1 MSLRRDLTGTAP
13 TQTQQGTSGTFVIH
27 SNVFSDPA
35 TFDYTVHVA
44 ADLPADHS
52 GLIFPFIPALQR
64 PDPNTVPYV
73 IETFFIGLL
82 GRNKEE
88 ANEELNNIKAAW
100 GNLVDTEWGHI
111 LTHVFFMVKICLST
125 QTTMRIILGNG
136 EAYAGV
142 VLLGGEFSI
151 FMRDQEFKPVL
162 AADLASEFPKAS
174 PHDHSLIK
182 IFGLMFF
189 PDTASRDQAML
200 TVNSI
205 GDIAHL
211 INSHPIP
218 EPSKPGAVRAAMN
231 LRFSNSEFLP
241 SNAYNISRI
250 FRAMTD
256 LTIPLSTFPRHPST
270 LFEQERRYI
279 LLSAF
284 GAFVPSFN
292 VPGGKVMK
300 LENAFEVEDRS
311 AKGIVSKRTVTKIAL
326 LNVPLEQGRKD
337 LDDMIKNKNVKNPF
351 GNALGNRI
359 STQSVVRTFE
369 GKSAQD
375 IISSLRAMVG
385 VSMVGA
391 SGAGA
396 GKRKADG
403 TGPSSK
409 KMKGMDF

>member
-1 MSLRRDLTGTAP
+1 V
-13 TQTQQGTSGTFVIH
+13 FVIH
-27 SNVFSDPA
+27 GNVFTDPMA
-35 TFDYTVHVA
+35 FDYNVHTA
-44 ADLPADHS
+44 ANLPAQHS
-52 GLIFPFIPALQR
+52 GLIFPYIPALQR

-82 GRNKEE
+82 GRNREE
-88 ANEELNNIKAAW
+88 ANEELNNIRSSW

-111 LTHVFFMVKICLST
+111 LTHVYFMVKICLMT
-125 QTTMRIILGNG
+125 QTTMRIMLGNG
-136 EAYAGV
+136 DEYAGV

-151 FMRDQEFKPVL
+151 FMRDQEYKPVN

-174 PHDHSLIK
+174 PHDSALIK
-182 IFGLMFF
+182 LFGLMFF
-189 PDTASRDQAML
+189 ADQGQRDAAMI

-218 EPSKPGAVRAAMN
+218 EPAKAEALRAAMN
-231 LRFSNSEFLP
+231 LRFSNSDYLP
-241 SNAYNISRI
+241 SNAYNISRV
-250 FRAMTD
+250 FRAIQD
-256 LTIPLSTFPRHPST
+256 STIGLGGFPRHPST

-279 LLSAF
+279 LLSSF

-292 VPGGKVMK
+292 VPGGKIMK

-311 AKGIVSKRTVTKIAL
+311 AKGVASKRTVTKIAL
-326 LNVPLEQGRKD
+326 LNVPLAQGKKD
-337 LDDMIKNKNVKNPF
+337 LDDMIKDKTIKNPF

-369 GKSAQD
+369 GKSAQE

-385 VSMVGA
+385 VSMVGS
-391 SGAGA
+391 SGAAA
-396 GKRKADG
+396 GKRKSDG
-403 TGPSSK
+403 SGPGPK
-409 KMKGMDF
+409 KMKGLDF